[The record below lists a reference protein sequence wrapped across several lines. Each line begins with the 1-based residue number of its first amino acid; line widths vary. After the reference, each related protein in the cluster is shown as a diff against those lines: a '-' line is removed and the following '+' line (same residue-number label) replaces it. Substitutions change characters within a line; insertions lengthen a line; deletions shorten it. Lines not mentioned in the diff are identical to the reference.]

1 MLRLHGFAVSNYFN
15 MAKLALLEKGVD
27 FEINT
32 VRGSQDAE
40 FLAMSP
46 RGKVPCL
53 ETEQGFISET
63 NVILEYIEE
72 TQGGKSLLPSDP
84 FARASVRALAK
95 EIELYIEL
103 PARSCYPEVF
113 FGGKVEQNVKDKAK
127 AELQAGVAALRR
139 HGSFSPYVAG
149 SEMTIADI
157 LFLFSIDLAQVV
169 AKKLFGINL
178 LGDWP
183 EAQALL
189 ELLSQN
195 PNVQRIEADKKAE
208 MAAFIAAMSGQGK

>member
-32 VRGSQDAE
+32 IHASQTPE

-53 ETEQGFISET
+53 ETEQGFINET

-72 TQGGKSLLPSDP
+72 TQGGKALLPSDP
-84 FARASVRALAK
+84 FARARVRALTK

-113 FGGKVEQNVKDKAK
+113 FGGKVDQATKDKAQ
-127 AELQAGVAALRR
+127 AELLAGVAALRR
-139 HGSFSPYVAG
+139 HASFAPYVAG

-157 LFLFSIDLAQVV
+157 MFLFSIDLARAVGR
-169 AKKLFGINL
+169 KLFGIDL
-178 LGDWP
+178 LEDWP
-183 EAQALL
+183 EAAALL

-195 PNVQRIEADKKAE
+195 PNVQRIEADKNAE
-208 MAAFIAAMSGQGK
+208 MAAFIAAMAGQRK